1 MKRLIVIRGGGEIAT
16 GIAIYL
22 YRAGFRIM
30 VLEQEAPTSI
40 RREMSFADA
49 VYDGEKTVER
59 VNCRRVES
67 VKEAKEC
74 LKRNEVVIY
83 VDPAASCV
91 RELEPEIL
99 VDAILAEENL
109 GTERSMAGHTI
120 GLGPGFCAGRD
131 VDAVIETMRGYNLG
145 RIVYEGFTRKNP
157 DAPSHVG
164 NSNTLEHIVHAP
176 AGGSVELL
184 RQISFAVKE
193 GEVFARI
200 HQEDGNVV
208 EVASPIN
215 GILRGS
221 IRNDSAVEKGQKIAD
236 INPNLSHS
244 QCFRLSDK
252 VRCIA
257 GSVLET
263 VMIWRS
269 AEKKRFFR

>member
-1 MKRLIVIRGGGEIAT
+1 M
-16 GIAIYL
+16 
-22 YRAGFRIM
+22 
-30 VLEQEAPTSI
+30 
-40 RREMSFADA
+40 
-49 VYDGEKTVER
+49 
-59 VNCRRVES
+59 
-67 VKEAKEC
+67 
-74 LKRNEVVIY
+74 
-83 VDPAASCV
+83 
-91 RELEPEIL
+91 
-99 VDAILAEENL
+99 
-109 GTERSMAGHTI
+109 
-120 GLGPGFCAGRD
+120 
-131 VDAVIETMRGYNLG
+131 
-145 RIVYEGFTRKNP
+145 
-157 DAPSHVG
+157 
-164 NSNTLEHIVHAP
+164 
-176 AGGSVELL
+176 ELL

-208 EVASPIN
+208 DVASPIN